1 MVVALLHTII
11 DARTYVFFFPS
22 AYTRINMYVPG
33 GYNYF

>member
-11 DARTYVFFFPS
+11 DARTYFFPS

>member
-11 DARTYVFFFPS
+11 DARTYVFFPS